1 MYKDIAD
8 SFGSIS
14 RRTQNLFRNNLEDK
28 FIAKGLQAYIIVICD
43 NEGAIADEITK
54 ILKVDK
60 GTTARAIAKLEKEK
74 YILRVQDEND
84 KRKYKLYSTNKSKEL
99 YLKIIGL
106 YYNIAKE
113 ALNILDKEEEKELL
127 RILGKVRA
135 HIKEID
141 DR

>member
-8 SFGSIS
+8 NFGSIS

-28 FIAKGLQAYIIVICD
+28 FISKGLQAYIIVICD
-43 NEGAIADEITK
+43 NEGSIADEITK

-84 KRKYKLYSTNKSKEL
+84 KRKYKLYSTDKSKEL
-99 YLKIIGL
+99 YAKIVAL
-106 YYNIAKE
+106 YYNIAEE
-113 ALNILDKEEEKELL
+113 ALNILDEKEEKELL

>member
-84 KRKYKLYSTNKSKEL
+84 KRKYKLYSTDKSKEL
-99 YLKIIGL
+99 YFKIIDL

>member
-8 SFGSIS
+8 NFGSIS

-28 FIAKGLQAYIIVICD
+28 FISKGLQAYIIVICD

-84 KRKYKLYSTNKSKEL
+84 KRKYKLYSTDKSKEL
-99 YLKIIGL
+99 YAKIVAL
-106 YYNIAKE
+106 YYNIAEE
-113 ALNILDKEEEKELL
+113 ALNILDEKEEKELL

-141 DR
+141 ER

>member
-8 SFGSIS
+8 NFGSIS

-28 FIAKGLQAYIIVICD
+28 FISKGLQAYIIVICD

-84 KRKYKLYSTNKSKEL
+84 KRKYKLYSTDKSKEL
-99 YLKIIGL
+99 YAKIVAL
-106 YYNIAKE
+106 YYNIAEE
-113 ALNILDKEEEKELL
+113 ALNILDEKEEKELL

>member
-8 SFGSIS
+8 NFGSIS

-28 FIAKGLQAYIIVICD
+28 FISKGLQAYIIVICD

-84 KRKYKLYSTNKSKEL
+84 KRKYKLYSTDKSKEL
-99 YLKIIGL
+99 YAKIIAL
-106 YYNIAKE
+106 YYNIAEE
-113 ALNILDKEEEKELL
+113 ALNILDEKEEKELL

>member
-1 MYKDIAD
+1 VYKDIAD
-8 SFGSIS
+8 NFGSIS

-28 FIAKGLQAYIIVICD
+28 FISKGLQAYIIVICD

-84 KRKYKLYSTNKSKEL
+84 KRKYKLYSTDKSKEL
-99 YLKIIGL
+99 YAKIVAL
-106 YYNIAKE
+106 YYNIAEE
-113 ALNILDKEEEKELL
+113 ALNILDEKEEKELL

>member
-1 MYKDIAD
+1 M
-8 SFGSIS
+8 
-14 RRTQNLFRNNLEDK
+14 
-28 FIAKGLQAYIIVICD
+28 
-43 NEGAIADEITK
+43 
-54 ILKVDK
+54 DK

-84 KRKYKLYSTNKSKEL
+84 KRKYKLYSTDKSKEL
-99 YLKIIGL
+99 YAKIVAL
-106 YYNIAKE
+106 YYNIAEE
-113 ALNILDKEEEKELL
+113 ALNILDEKEEKELL

>member
-8 SFGSIS
+8 NFGSIS
-14 RRTQNLFRNNLEDK
+14 RRKKNLFRNNLEDK
-28 FIAKGLQAYIIVICD
+28 FISKGLQAYIIVICD

-84 KRKYKLYSTNKSKEL
+84 KRKYKLYSTDKSKEL
-99 YLKIIGL
+99 YAKIVAL
-106 YYNIAKE
+106 YYNIAEE
-113 ALNILDKEEEKELL
+113 ALNILDEKEEKELL
-127 RILGKVRA
+127 RILGKVRS

>member
-8 SFGSIS
+8 NFGSIS

-28 FIAKGLQAYIIVICD
+28 FISKGLQAYIIVICD

-60 GTTARAIAKLEKEK
+60 GTTARAIAKLEKEN

-84 KRKYKLYSTNKSKEL
+84 KRKYKLYSTDKSKEL
-99 YLKIIGL
+99 YAKIVAL
-106 YYNIAKE
+106 YYNIAEE
-113 ALNILDKEEEKELL
+113 ALNILDEKEEKELL

>member
-8 SFGSIS
+8 NFGSIS

-28 FIAKGLQAYIIVICD
+28 FISKGLQAYIIVICD

-84 KRKYKLYSTNKSKEL
+84 KRKYKLYSTDKSKEL
-99 YLKIIGL
+99 YAKIVAL
-106 YYNIAKE
+106 YYNIAEE
-113 ALNILDKEEEKELL
+113 ALNILDEKEEKELL
-127 RILGKVRA
+127 KILGKVRA

>member
-8 SFGSIS
+8 NFGSIS

-28 FIAKGLQAYIIVICD
+28 FISKGLQAYIIVICD

-84 KRKYKLYSTNKSKEL
+84 KRKYKLYSTDKSKEL
-99 YLKIIGL
+99 YAKIIAL
-106 YYNIAKE
+106 YYNIAEE
-113 ALNILDKEEEKELL
+113 ALNILDEKEEKELL
-127 RILGKVRA
+127 RILGKVRS

>member
-1 MYKDIAD
+1 MYKNIAD
-8 SFGSIS
+8 NFGSIS

-28 FIAKGLQAYIIVICD
+28 FISKGLQAYIIVICD
-43 NEGAIADEITK
+43 NEGSIADEITK

-84 KRKYKLYSTNKSKEL
+84 KRKYKLYSTDKSKEL
-99 YLKIIGL
+99 YAKIVAL
-106 YYNIAKE
+106 YYNIAEE
-113 ALNILDKEEEKELL
+113 ALNILDEKEEKELL
-127 RILGKVRA
+127 KILGKVRA

>member
-8 SFGSIS
+8 NFGSIS

-28 FIAKGLQAYIIVICD
+28 FISKGLQAYIIVICD
-43 NEGAIADEITK
+43 NEGAIADKITK

-84 KRKYKLYSTNKSKEL
+84 KRKYKLYSTDKSKEL
-99 YLKIIGL
+99 YAKIVAL
-106 YYNIAKE
+106 YYNIAEE
-113 ALNILDKEEEKELL
+113 ALNILDEKEEKELL

>member
-8 SFGSIS
+8 NFGSIT

-28 FIAKGLQAYIIVICD
+28 FISKGLQAYIIVICD

-84 KRKYKLYSTNKSKEL
+84 KRKYKLYSTDKSKEL
-99 YLKIIGL
+99 YAKIVAL
-106 YYNIAKE
+106 YYNIAEE
-113 ALNILDKEEEKELL
+113 ALNILDEKEEKELL

>member
-1 MYKDIAD
+1 MYKNIAD
-8 SFGSIS
+8 NFGSIS

-28 FIAKGLQAYIIVICD
+28 FISKGLQAYIIVICD
-43 NEGAIADEITK
+43 NEGSIADEITK

-84 KRKYKLYSTNKSKEL
+84 KRKYKLYSTDKSKEL
-99 YLKIIGL
+99 YAKIVAL
-106 YYNIAKE
+106 YYNIAEE
-113 ALNILDKEEEKELL
+113 ALNILDEKEEKELL

>member
-8 SFGSIS
+8 NFGSIS

-28 FIAKGLQAYIIVICD
+28 FISKGLQAYIIVICD

-54 ILKVDK
+54 ILKVEK

-84 KRKYKLYSTNKSKEL
+84 KRKYKLYSTDKSKEL
-99 YLKIIGL
+99 YAKIVAL
-106 YYNIAKE
+106 YYNIAEE
-113 ALNILDKEEEKELL
+113 ALNILDEKEEKELL

>member
-8 SFGSIS
+8 NFGSIS

-28 FIAKGLQAYIIVICD
+28 FISKGLQAYIIVICD

-60 GTTARAIAKLEKEK
+60 GTTARAIAKLEKQK

-84 KRKYKLYSTNKSKEL
+84 KRKYKLYSTDKSKEL
-99 YLKIIGL
+99 YAKIVAL
-106 YYNIAKE
+106 YYNIAEE
-113 ALNILDKEEEKELL
+113 ALNILDEKEEKELL

>member
-8 SFGSIS
+8 NFGSIS

-28 FIAKGLQAYIIVICD
+28 FISKGLQAYIIVICD

-84 KRKYKLYSTNKSKEL
+84 KRKYKLYSTDKSKEL
-99 YLKIIGL
+99 YAKIVAL
-106 YYNIAKE
+106 YYNIAEE
-113 ALNILDKEEEKELL
+113 ALNILDEKEEKELL
-127 RILGKVRA
+127 RILGKVRS

>member
-8 SFGSIS
+8 NFGSIS

-28 FIAKGLQAYIIVICD
+28 FISKGLQAYIIVICD
-43 NEGAIADEITK
+43 NEGSIADEITK

-84 KRKYKLYSTNKSKEL
+84 KRKYKLYSTDKSKEL
-99 YLKIIGL
+99 YAKIVAL
-106 YYNIAKE
+106 YYNIAEE
-113 ALNILDKEEEKELL
+113 ALNILDEKEEKELL
-127 RILGKVRA
+127 RILGKVRS

>member
-1 MYKDIAD
+1 MYKNIAD
-8 SFGSIS
+8 NFGSIS

-28 FIAKGLQAYIIVICD
+28 FISKGLQAYIIVICD

-84 KRKYKLYSTNKSKEL
+84 KRKYKLYSTDKSKEL
-99 YLKIIGL
+99 YAKIVAL
-106 YYNIAKE
+106 YYNIAEE
-113 ALNILDKEEEKELL
+113 ALNILDEKEEKELL

>member
-1 MYKDIAD
+1 VYKDIAD
-8 SFGSIS
+8 NFGSIS

-28 FIAKGLQAYIIVICD
+28 FISKGLQAYIIVICD

-84 KRKYKLYSTNKSKEL
+84 KRKYKLYSTDKSKEL
-99 YLKIIGL
+99 YAKIVAL
-106 YYNIAKE
+106 YYNIAEE
-113 ALNILDKEEEKELL
+113 ALNILDEKEEKELL
-127 RILGKVRA
+127 RILGKVRS

>member
-8 SFGSIS
+8 NFGSIS

-28 FIAKGLQAYIIVICD
+28 FISKGLQAYIIVICD

-84 KRKYKLYSTNKSKEL
+84 KRKYKLYSTDKSKEL
-99 YLKIIGL
+99 YAKIVAL
-106 YYNIAKE
+106 YYNIAEE
-113 ALNILDKEEEKELL
+113 ALNILDEKEEKELL
-127 RILGKVRA
+127 RILGKERA

>member
-74 YILRVQDEND
+74 YILRIQDEND
-84 KRKYKLYSTNKSKEL
+84 KRKYKLYSTDKSKEL
-99 YLKIIGL
+99 YAKIIAL